1 MPAQSAP
8 VQSLELFG
16 GLVSELSII
25 EYVALMYGIRVC
37 AAVTLAVFICGV
49 SGLFRRHLAIMSSV
63 ATLTLVPSLLAYL
76 GLDVM
81 RKYLA
86 GTPLCVDSIAVYGG
100 FAGVIIFCLV
110 AAALTASVTAASAKR
125 FC

>member
-1 MPAQSAP
+1 MAY
-8 VQSLELFG
+8 L
-16 GLVSELSII
+16 
-25 EYVALMYGIRVC
+25 C
-37 AAVTLAVFICGV
+37 AAVTLAVFICCV
-49 SGLFRRHLAIMSSV
+49 LGLFRRHLAIMSSV

-81 RKYLA
+81 RKADFLRYLA

-110 AAALTASVTAASAKR
+110 AVALTVSVTAASAKR

>member
-1 MPAQSAP
+1 M
-8 VQSLELFG
+8 
-16 GLVSELSII
+16 
-25 EYVALMYGIRVC
+25 C
-37 AAVTLAVFICGV
+37 AAVTLAVFICCV

-76 GLDVM
+76 GGLDVM
-81 RKYLA
+81 RKADFLRYLA

-110 AAALTASVTAASAKR
+110 AVALTVSVTAASAKR